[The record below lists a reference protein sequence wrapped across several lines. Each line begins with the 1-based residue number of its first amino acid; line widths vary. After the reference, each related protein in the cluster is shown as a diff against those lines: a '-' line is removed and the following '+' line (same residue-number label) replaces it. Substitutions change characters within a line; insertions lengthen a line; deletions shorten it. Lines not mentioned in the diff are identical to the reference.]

1 MSTTN
6 VALLLALQ
14 GPWPLVVNDAL
25 TAYAAGGQSLA
36 TPLRGGANR
45 IIIAA
50 SAGASLILPSLAS
63 EDEGGGIVFV
73 VNDGANAVSVYCAA
87 GGTLNGSSNGSLSIA
102 SGGFGIFLKVMPTL
116 DWRAA
121 AFT

>member
-6 VALLLALQ
+6 AALLLALQ
-14 GPWPLVVNDAL
+14 GPWPLAVNDGL

-45 IIIAA
+45 ITIAA
-50 SAGASLILPSLAS
+50 SAGASLILPSLAN
-63 EDEGGGIVFV
+63 EDEGAGLVFV
-73 VNDGANAVSVYCAA
+73 VNDGANAISVFCAA
-87 GGTLNGSSNGSLSIA
+87 GGTINGSPNGSLSIA
-102 SGGFGIFLKVMPTL
+102 AGGFAIFLKVMSTQ

>member
-6 VALLLALQ
+6 AALLAALI

-25 TAYAAGGQSLA
+25 VAFAAGGQSPS

-45 IIIAA
+45 ITVATAA
-50 SAGASLILPSLAS
+50 NASCVLPSLITDDEGASL
-63 EDEGGGIVFV
+63 VFV
-73 VNDGANAVSVYCAA
+73 INDSANAVSVYCAPS
-87 GGTLNGSSNGSLSIA
+87 GTLNGSSNGFLSIA
-102 SGGFGIFLKVMPTL
+102 SGGFAIFLKVASTL

>member
-6 VALLLALQ
+6 AALLAALV
-14 GPWPLVVNDAL
+14 GPWPLAVNDGL

-45 IIIAA
+45 ITIAA
-50 SAGASLILPSLAS
+50 APAASLILPNVT
-63 EDEGGGIVFV
+63 DEGADIVFV
-73 VNDGANAVSVYCAA
+73 VNDGANAASVFCAP
-87 GGTLNGSSNGSLSIA
+87 GGTLNGAANGSLSIA
-102 SGGFGIFLKVMPTL
+102 SGGFAIFLKVIATL
-116 DWRAA
+116 DWRAS